1 MKHTLIH
8 RILRRCAL
16 LGAAFALAAFTG
28 AQAAP
33 VYTDLHDFAN
43 TPDGTLPLAGV
54 RFDANDN
61 IYGTTFYGGA
71 TGLGIL
77 FKIGTDGAYTI
88 VHDFGTAGDGQSPES
103 QPTIDQST
111 GDIYGTTTGGGAH
124 GYGTIWKVA
133 GDGTYTVLYSL
144 DGVNDGA
151 GPLAPMLRDRLGNLY
166 GTALQ
171 TVGKSAGGTV
181 FKFSSDG
188 VFTVLHAFTGP
199 DGLAPEGTIVRDR
212 AGNLYGTTFFGGDF
226 NAGVVYKVAPDG
238 TYTKLY
244 SFTGGADGLYPVGG
258 VDKDQAGNIYG
269 TTFFGGTAG
278 VGNVWKLAPDGTFT
292 TLYSFTGGADGAYP
306 EGDVLRVGKH
316 LYGYT
321 VNGGTN
327 DGGVIWRLRLDGT
340 EETVLH
346 SFIGPEGLNPATG
359 QMTVHHEVLYGHTPS
374 GGASG
379 NGVVFSQTK
388 K

>member
-1 MKHTLIH
+1 MKHTLIN
-8 RILRRCAL
+8 RTLRRCAL

-43 TPDGTLPLAGV
+43 TPDGSLPIAGV

-61 IYGTTFYGGA
+61 MYGTTFNGGA
-71 TGLGIL
+71 LGLGIL

-88 VHDFGTAGDGQSPES
+88 VHDFGTAGDGKNPEC
-103 QPTIDQST
+103 QPTIDRST
-111 GDIYGTTTGGGAH
+111 GDIYGTTTAGGAH
-124 GYGTIWKVA
+124 SYGTIWKLA

-151 GPLAPMLRDRLGNLY
+151 GPVAPMLLDRLGNLY

-171 TVGKSAGGTV
+171 SVGKSGGTV

-212 AGNLYGTTFFGGDF
+212 AGNLYGTAFFGGDF
-226 NAGVVYKVAPDG
+226 NVGVVYKVAPDG
-238 TYTKLY
+238 TFTKLY
-244 SFTGGADGLYPVGG
+244 DFTGGADGRFPVGG
-258 VDKDQAGNIYG
+258 VDNDQAGNIYG

-306 EGDVLRVGKH
+306 EGDVLRVGTY
-316 LYGYT
+316 LYGT
-321 VNGGTN
+321 TFNGGTN
-327 DGGVIWRLRLDGT
+327 DGGVIWRLALVDGT
-340 EETVLH
+340 ETVLH
-346 SFIGPEGLNPATG
+346 AFNGPEGLNPAAG
-359 QMTVHHEVLYGHTPS
+359 QLTANHGVLYGTTPS